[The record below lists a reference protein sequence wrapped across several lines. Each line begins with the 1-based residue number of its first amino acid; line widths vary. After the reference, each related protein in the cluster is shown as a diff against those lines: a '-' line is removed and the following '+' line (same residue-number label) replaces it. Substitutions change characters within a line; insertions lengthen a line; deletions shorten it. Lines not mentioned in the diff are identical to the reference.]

1 MNQDALNVLLKAVA
15 DALAPHIVESVV
27 DKLVLS
33 GMLTTEIDTR
43 IKAAL
48 DPMGLESGVIREIV
62 QAELKSKIDNLD
74 IDMYI
79 SDWMG
84 CNFDISDYEHNLEI
98 EDKISDWMDSNL
110 TDRVRDEV
118 RELSFSVTVD

>member
-1 MNQDALNVLLKAVA
+1 MDQAQLL
-15 DALAPHIVESVV
+15 SVIGSMY
-27 DKLVLS
+27 DKLVADV
-33 GMLTTEIDTR
+33 TTRVEANLIHIIDQSIDVR

>member
-1 MNQDALNVLLKAVA
+1 MY
-15 DALAPHIVESVV
+15 
-27 DKLVLS
+27 DKLVADV
-33 GMLTTEIDTR
+33 TTRVEANLIHIIDQSIDVR
-43 IKAAL
+43 IKVAL

-98 EDKISDWMDSNL
+98 EDKISPLHKLLLVQMIQVGRKPHWPTFLPSVTLESNL
-110 TDRVRDEV
+110 M
-118 RELSFSVTVD
+118 